1 MASATRIEKL
11 QDVLRTL
18 RQASADV
25 IGSAVLTSDGF
36 VVASLLPAEL
46 DEELISGMAATLLG
60 VGARIS
66 REMLDSDLEQ
76 VYVRAKSGYVIV
88 TAVTDDEVLII
99 LTTRTVKLGL
109 IFMEARQRTLE
120 LQKLL

>member
-1 MASATRIEKL
+1 MAAATRVEKI

-18 RQASADV
+18 RRASADI
-25 IGSAVLTSDGF
+25 IGSAILTSDGF

-60 VGARIS
+60 VGERIS
-66 REMLDSDLEQ
+66 NEMMNSGLEQ
-76 VYVRAKSGYVIV
+76 VYVRAHDGYVIV
-88 TAVTDDEVLII
+88 NALTDDEVLII
-99 LTTRTVKLGL
+99 LTTRMVKLGL
-109 IFMEARQRTLE
+109 IFMEARQRTIE